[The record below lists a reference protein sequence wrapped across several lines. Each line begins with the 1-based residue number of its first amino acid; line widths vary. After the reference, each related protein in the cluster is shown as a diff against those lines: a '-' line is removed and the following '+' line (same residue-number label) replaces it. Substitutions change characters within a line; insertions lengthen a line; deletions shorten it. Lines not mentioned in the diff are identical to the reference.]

1 MKIQNDG
8 ISGKSVHQSG
18 KKGKV
23 SSSSSSD
30 TASSSASVDSEDKVS
45 LSGANR
51 MEALKAQIENL
62 PVVDSQLVSAI
73 QHQLGTGTYEGDEEN
88 AASNLIEIE
97 KGLAEKE

>member
-30 TASSSASVDSEDKVS
+30 STATSPADSEDKVS

-51 MEALKAQIENL
+51 MEELKSQIENL
-62 PVVDSQLVSAI
+62 PVVDSQRVSAI

-88 AASNLIEIE
+88 AANNLIEIE
-97 KGLAEKE
+97 KGLSE

>member
-8 ISGKSVHQSG
+8 IAGKSVHQSG

-23 SSSSSSD
+23 SSSSSGD
-30 TASSSASVDSEDKVS
+30 TASSAAVDSDDKVS

-51 MEALKAQIENL
+51 MEELKAQIENL

-88 AASNLIEIE
+88 AATNLIEIE

>member
-8 ISGKSVHQSG
+8 ITGKSVHQSG

-30 TASSSASVDSEDKVS
+30 TASSASVDSEDKIS

-51 MEALKAQIENL
+51 MEELKAQIENL
-62 PVVDSQLVSAI
+62 PIVDSQLVSAI
-73 QHQLGTGTYEGDEEN
+73 QHQLGAGTYEGDEEN

-97 KGLAEKE
+97 KGLAKKE